1 MKILK
6 TLGLSSLFLWTIS
19 ISAQEGIYGDY
30 AEPEDSATV
39 ERTAWEKL
47 PNKLQMS
54 WGSRDVHYEKY
65 QPPLFSVTTDTVVY
79 AWRGERVGVQAV
91 LFSREEV
98 GPLSLRISGNKSL
111 GGAARFVNYVWTDN
125 FRGCGNHPTGWEPY
139 LVPDVIDLET
149 TKSLEKETTRPVW
162 CTFEI
167 PQAAK
172 PGAYSIRL
180 EVLNV
185 QKKVVG
191 HLNLEVVVQERMLPK
206 PSDWKFNLNFWMQPY
221 AVSRYYRVSPW
232 SQAHFDALRPYMQM
246 LAKAGQKVGTAIL
259 FYEPWGAQSNDKFEP
274 MVSTTKKVDGSWAYD
289 YTVFDHWITF
299 LDSCGINGQINCFSM
314 VPWDMSF
321 RYMDEASQKYAY
333 LKTST
338 SSTEYEELWT
348 DFLRSFAKH
357 LKAKGWFERIV
368 IAMDE
373 RGLDAMTDA
382 YRVAQ
387 QAVPGIK
394 MALAGNYHKE
404 LADKLYDYCVAYEQ
418 HFTDAELSMRNAKGW
433 VTTTYTACPD
443 SEPNVCSNNSPAD
456 AAYLP
461 IYCLANGFN
470 GFLRWAW
477 MNWTDAPLQDTRF
490 RMFTPG
496 DTYMVYPGG
505 RSSIRFE
512 RVLEGIQQ
520 TEKVRLLREEY
531 TQTGNIIEL
540 QRLNELVSD
549 FASGTVSAEK
559 PSSFYVE
566 RLESLLNDIPQ
577 KTFGKSI
584 ER

>member
-1 MKILK
+1 M
-6 TLGLSSLFLWTIS
+6 
-19 ISAQEGIYGDY
+19 
-30 AEPEDSATV
+30 
-39 ERTAWEKL
+39 
-47 PNKLQMS
+47 
-54 WGSRDVHYEKY
+54 
-65 QPPLFSVTTDTVVY
+65 
-79 AWRGERVGVQAV
+79 
-91 LFSREEV
+91 
-98 GPLSLRISGNKSL
+98 
-111 GGAARFVNYVWTDN
+111 
-125 FRGCGNHPTGWEPY
+125 
-139 LVPDVIDLET
+139 
-149 TKSLEKETTRPVW
+149 
-162 CTFEI
+162 
-167 PQAAK
+167 
-172 PGAYSIRL
+172 
-180 EVLNV
+180 
-185 QKKVVG
+185 
-191 HLNLEVVVQERMLPK
+191 VQERMLPK

-221 AVSRYYRVSPW
+221 AVSRYYRVRPW

-274 MVSTTKKVDGSWAYD
+274 MVLTIKKVDGSWAYD
-289 YTVFDHWITF
+289 YTVFDRWIAF

-338 SSTEYEELWT
+338 SSTEYEKLWT
-348 DFLRSFAKH
+348 DFLRSFAEH

-404 LADKLYDYCVAYEQ
+404 LVDKLYDYCVAYGQ

-512 RVLEGIQQ
+512 RVIEGIQQ

-531 TQTGNIIEL
+531 TQTGKTIEL

-549 FASGTVSAEK
+549 FVSGTVSAEK
-559 PSSFYVE
+559 PSSFYVDQ
-566 RLESLLNDIPQ
+566 LESLLNDIPQ
-577 KTFGKSI
+577 KTFGKKH
-584 ER
+584 

>member
-1 MKILK
+1 MKFLKILS
-6 TLGLSSLFLWTIS
+6 LSSLFLWATS

-30 AEPEDSATV
+30 AEPADTATV
-39 ERTAWEKL
+39 ERKGWENL

-54 WGSRDVHYEKY
+54 WGSRDIHYEKY
-65 QPPLFSVTTDTVVY
+65 QPPLFSVKTDTVVY
-79 AWRGERVGVQAV
+79 AWRGERIGVQAV

-125 FRGCGNHPTGWEPY
+125 FRGCGNHPTGWNPY
-139 LVPDVIDLET
+139 LVPDVIDRET
-149 TKSLEKETTRPVW
+149 TKMIERETTRPIW
-162 CTFEI
+162 CTLEI

-180 EVLNV
+180 EVLNL

-232 SQAHFDALRPYMQM
+232 SQAHFDALLPYMQM

-289 YTVFDHWITF
+289 YTIFDRWITF

-357 LKAKGWFERIV
+357 LKAKGWFERTV

-404 LADKLYDYCVAYEQ
+404 LADKLYDYCVAYGQ

-512 RVLEGIQQ
+512 RVIEGVQQ
-520 TEKVRLLREEY
+520 AEKVRLLREECAR
-531 TQTGNIIEL
+531 TGNTAAL
-540 QRLNELVSD
+540 QRLNELVST
-549 FASGTVSAEK
+549 FASGKMTVER
-559 PSSFYVE
+559 PSSFYVD
-566 RLESLLNDIPQ
+566 RLENLLNDPSQ
-577 KTFGKSI
+577 RAFDKKH
-584 ER
+584 